1 MRSFGTK
8 FLTASLVALVVS
20 PLFAQRQPGF
30 GQRGAADPLTLLA
43 NKSVQE
49 ELKLPEE
56 FVTKVSKAREEHNAK
71 MKDAFKDAKG
81 DMDKMKE
88 LLKTSAE
95 ESKKIADKFA
105 SELKPE
111 QAARFKQIQIQ
122 VAGLRAYE
130 RDEVKTALKLTDKQL
145 EEIKTTAGEIAKD
158 IQEIRKGI
166 PKGDQEKRAEAEKKI
181 AELTTKGLSKISEG
195 LTADQKKAWEALTG
209 KKFDYKPDMPRRPGG
224 GA

>member
-20 PLFAQRQPGF
+20 PLFAQRPQPGGR
-30 GQRGAADPLTLLA
+30 GQADNPLTLLA

-56 FVTKVSKAREEHNAK
+56 FVTKVSKAREEQTAK
-71 MKDAFKDAKG
+71 MKDIFEKNKG
-81 DMDKMKE
+81 DREKLQAAMKE
-88 LLKTSAE
+88 MQE
-95 ESKKIADKFA
+95 EGKKVADKFV

-122 VAGLRAYE
+122 VASLRAFD

-145 EEIKTTAGEIAKD
+145 EEIKTTVGEIQKD
-158 IQEIRKGI
+158 AQEIRKAAG
-166 PKGDQEKRAEAEKKI
+166 KDAEKQAEAQKKI
-181 AELTTKGLSKISEG
+181 AELNAKGLSKISEG
-195 LTADQKKAWEALTG
+195 LTADQKKAWEALIG